1 VGSLLSTYHA
11 FIGTPRQEQVLAADQ
26 VIEDFKRSGMTDLR
40 AFVMQDYLG
49 GVFFR
54 LLLGLIAAGILG
66 MMGALVAKLLIWQRP
81 VRSANT

>member
-1 VGSLLSTYHA
+1 MASLLSTYYA
-11 FIGTPRQEQVLAADQ
+11 FIGTARQEQVLAADQ
-26 VIEDFKRSGMTDLR
+26 VLEDFKRSGMTDLR

-49 GVFFR
+49 GVFSR